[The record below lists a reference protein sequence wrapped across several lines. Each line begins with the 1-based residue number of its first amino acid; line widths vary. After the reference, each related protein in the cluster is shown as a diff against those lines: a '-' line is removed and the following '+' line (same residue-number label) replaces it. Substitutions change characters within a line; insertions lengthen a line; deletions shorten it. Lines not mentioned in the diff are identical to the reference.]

1 MTSQLARLRV
11 ERRAAP
17 IGWGSAGARHGRGG
31 HRTGLEGEVKLGR
44 LVRLLVSPPP
54 ADRLTRRLVQL
65 MAGLVLYGVS
75 DALLVLGGLGLDP
88 WDVLHQGLA
97 RRTGIP
103 IGTWTIIAGAA
114 VLLLWIPLRQRPGV
128 GTASNVIV
136 IGTVI
141 DLVLAVVPAPHALP
155 LRGASLL
162 AGVALN
168 GVATAC
174 YIGAGL
180 GPGPRDG
187 LMTGIARRGHSLRVV
202 RTSIELSVLA
212 AGWLLGGT
220 VGIGTV
226 LYAVSIGPLVHL
238 LLPRLNIRPRQGP
251 RSATEGSPDPAR
263 SSQSRRASVA
273 STSLRL

>member
-1 MTSQLARLRV
+1 VA
-11 ERRAAP
+11 
-17 IGWGSAGARHGRGG
+17 
-31 HRTGLEGEVKLGR
+31 TGTKELEGNVKLGR

-54 ADRLTRRLVQL
+54 ADRLARRLGQL
-65 MAGLVLYGVS
+65 LAGLVLYGIS

-97 RRTGIP
+97 RWTGIP
-103 IGTWTIIAGAA
+103 IGTWTIIVGAA
-114 VLLLWIPLRQRPGV
+114 VLLLWIPLRQRPGI
-128 GTASNVIV
+128 GTACNVIV

-155 LRGASLL
+155 VRWVSLL

-187 LMTGIARRGHSLRVV
+187 LMTGFARRGHSLRLV

-212 AGWLLGGT
+212 TGWLLGGT
-220 VGIGTV
+220 VGIGTA
-226 LYAVSIGPLVHL
+226 LYAVGIGPLVHL
-238 LLPRLNIRPRQGP
+238 LLPRLTIRPGIPRLSSSDARGAGP
-251 RSATEGSPDPAR
+251 LPVGGRG
-263 SSQSRRASVA
+263 QRAVG
-273 STSLRL
+273 RFPVPRG